1 MAEFIGTFFLIFA
14 GCASVVV
21 HVTMDKVVTLPGI
34 AITWGM
40 VVMVMI
46 YSLGH
51 ISGAH
56 FNPAVTIAFASCN
69 KFPWKQVPAYVMV
82 QILASTLASEALRLI
97 FEGKQDVFL
106 TLPSGSNMQS
116 LVLEFITTFFLMF
129 VIAAIATSDQA
140 IKEISGIAIGATV
153 LMVYSQGA
161 SMNPARSLGPAIISG
176 NYKGLWI
183 YMVGP
188 ISRALAGAWVY
199 KFTRP
204 TYKPNKI
211 FNDQRENM
219 EVVTASSEQAHIRLT
234 MDEGM
239 QIGCNCGE
247 GWTCFFSKTEPSK
260 AGKAYYR
267 CGGTCSC
274 VMVVAGVINQ
284 ESSSISSP
292 LLCKCDEG
300 WSCTISKT
308 DGLQASKD
316 LFECGE
322 GCMCM
327 IDENN
332 IVRLCYLSNGLV
344 DEIQGILTMVVAW
357 SVIKVIKANKTTNR
371 RATIQTFQ

>member
-1 MAEFIGTFFLIFA
+1 
-14 GCASVVV
+14 
-21 HVTMDKVVTLPGI
+21 
-34 AITWGM
+34 
-40 VVMVMI
+40 
-46 YSLGH
+46 
-51 ISGAH
+51 
-56 FNPAVTIAFASCN
+56 
-69 KFPWKQVPAYVMV
+69 MV

-153 LMVYSQGA
+153 SIDILFAGCPRGA

-183 YMVGP
+183 YKVGP
-188 ISRALAGAWVY
+188 ISGALPGAWVY

-211 FNDQRENM
+211 FNNQRENM

-239 QIGCNCGE
+239 QIGCNCGG

-332 IVRLCYLSNGLV
+332 IVKIVLLGQWTSR
-344 DEIQGILTMVVAW
+344 
-357 SVIKVIKANKTTNR
+357 
-371 RATIQTFQ
+371 

>member
-1 MAEFIGTFFLIFA
+1 
-14 GCASVVV
+14 
-21 HVTMDKVVTLPGI
+21 
-34 AITWGM
+34 
-40 VVMVMI
+40 
-46 YSLGH
+46 
-51 ISGAH
+51 
-56 FNPAVTIAFASCN
+56 
-69 KFPWKQVPAYVMV
+69 MV

-153 LMVYSQGA
+153 SIDILFAGPITGA

-176 NYKGLWI
+176 NYRGLWI

-188 ISRALAGAWVY
+188 ISGALGGAWVY

-211 FNDQRENM
+211 FNNQRENM

-274 VMVVAGVINQ
+274 VMVVA
-284 ESSSISSP
+284 E
-292 LLCKCDEG
+292 
-300 WSCTISKT
+300 
-308 DGLQASKD
+308 
-316 LFECGE
+316 
-322 GCMCM
+322 
-327 IDENN
+327 
-332 IVRLCYLSNGLV
+332 
-344 DEIQGILTMVVAW
+344 
-357 SVIKVIKANKTTNR
+357 
-371 RATIQTFQ
+371 